1 MKAILAVAL
10 MVVGVLFSCSL
21 QAATLEQV
29 LANSAP
35 VDRGTCNVS
44 VEKYG
49 MMLVECVKGLR
60 TDGATIYA
68 IVMDGEIVAVFEQ
81 VSKDVAPKQIWNK
94 QWQET

>member
-10 MVVGVLFSCSL
+10 MFAFAV

-49 MMLVECVKGLR
+49 MMLVECVKGVR

-68 IVMDGEIVAVFEQ
+68 IIIEGEIVAVFEQ
-81 VSKDVAPKQIWNK
+81 VSKDVPPKQVWNR